1 MPKPKTDSDP
11 IAVKGGVLRHVTKN
25 GRKTNHFLIDV
36 AFNPYVL
43 DECARQQELEDM
55 LVSLALDFVEDFA
68 ELKLDRKSCR
78 KLREEFVGP
87 QNDIQC
93 SLDEHWRD
101 GLSKES
107 GVDIGDS
114 LLRQL
119 SSLRIPDHS
128 KGIVVLSVSVALLP
142 HQMTCLYVHAV
153 ETKTSFVFEPTLAQV
168 QRYYS

>member
-1 MPKPKTDSDP
+1 MCKWTRVPKPKTDSDP
-11 IAVKGGVLRHVTKN
+11 VAVKGGVLRHVTKN
-25 GRKTNHFLIDV
+25 GKKTKHFLIDI

-43 DECARQQELEDM
+43 DECAKQQDLEDM

-93 SLDEHWRD
+93 SLDEQWKD

-107 GVDIGDS
+107 RVDIGDS
-114 LLRQL
+114 LLKQL
-119 SSLRIPDHS
+119 SSLRIPDAS
-128 KGIVVLSVSVALLP
+128 KGVWLP
-142 HQMTCLYVHAV
+142 
-153 ETKTSFVFEPTLAQV
+153 
-168 QRYYS
+168 